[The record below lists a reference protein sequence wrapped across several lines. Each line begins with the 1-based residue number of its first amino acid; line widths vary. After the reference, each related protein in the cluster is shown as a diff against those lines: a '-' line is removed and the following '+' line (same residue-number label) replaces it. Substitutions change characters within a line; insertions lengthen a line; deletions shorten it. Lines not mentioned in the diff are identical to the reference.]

1 MNTFL
6 NMHIEHINGW
16 DKNFGTDTRIR
27 CIEYM
32 TDKNI
37 DQRISERGVYE
48 QWHARMVFSPFARRR
63 AARVSNGEHKI
74 KI

>member
-6 NMHIEHINGW
+6 NMHIEHING
-16 DKNFGTDTRIR
+16 IR

-32 TDKNI
+32 AAKNI
-37 DQRISERGVYE
+37 DQRISERGLYE
-48 QWHARMVFSPFARRR
+48 QWHARMIPTMFIRRR
-63 AARVSNGEHKI
+63 AARVSNGEQKI